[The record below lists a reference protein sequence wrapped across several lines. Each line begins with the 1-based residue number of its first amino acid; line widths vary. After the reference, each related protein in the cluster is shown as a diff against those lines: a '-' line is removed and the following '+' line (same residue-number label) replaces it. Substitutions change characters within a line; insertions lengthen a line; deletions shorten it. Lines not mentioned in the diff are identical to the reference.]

1 MLKKRQLIIGHF
13 LTLLLGGM
21 IYISFRS
28 ATLKMFDWFDTIN
41 LLDTISNFRV
51 FTLPFSV
58 DLPNWFLYS
67 LPDGLWLFS
76 YLSLLLFIW
85 NNKISKQNMH
95 WLLLLPILAISS
107 EIGQFFGI
115 VPGTFDII
123 DLIFYTAGS
132 VLPILFFT
140 NLKPINYHEKIH

>member
-1 MLKKRQLIIGHF
+1 MKKQQLIIGHC

-28 ATLKMFDWFDTIN
+28 TTLKMFDWFDTIN
-41 LLDTISNFRV
+41 LLDAISTFRV

-58 DLPNWFLYS
+58 NLPHWFLYS

-140 NLKPINYHEKIH
+140 TLTQINYHEKIH

>member
-1 MLKKRQLIIGHF
+1 
-13 LTLLLGGM
+13 
-21 IYISFRS
+21 
-28 ATLKMFDWFDTIN
+28 
-41 LLDTISNFRV
+41 
-51 FTLPFSV
+51 
-58 DLPNWFLYS
+58 
-67 LPDGLWLFS
+67 
-76 YLSLLLFIW
+76 
-85 NNKISKQNMH
+85 MH

-107 EIGQFFGI
+107 EIGQFVGI